1 MRSCADILG
10 LMRGLVGHLHPKLP
24 IRLNAVSPSWTDTG
38 IVPRTF
44 FESLGQPVQSP
55 EIVARSIAL
64 LIAPRPVNLFCQRKI
79 QGRRRIYAEPCSRDV
94 ECRWAGLVGGGL
106 SKMTGYYEAQ
116 KTKQAQT

>member
-64 LIAPRPVNLFCQRKI
+64 LMVDTSRHGHLIYSTN
-79 QGRRRIYAEPCSRDV
+79 GRYKEV
-94 ECRWAGLVGGGL
+94 EESMLNHVVGMLDTDGPG
-106 SKMTGYYEAQ
+106 SEEEVYQ
-116 KTKQAQT
+116 KNGRML